1 VPEGDGNFKSRA
13 AQHSRGEDLEERLA
27 SSPVYEYIDCMGYP
41 FPLPPDLPDD
51 YYSLNTKDNEN
62 LDIGTPLNLP
72 TSRIPLWAMP
82 VPDTL

>member
-1 VPEGDGNFKSRA
+1 
-13 AQHSRGEDLEERLA
+13 
-27 SSPVYEYIDCMGYP
+27 MGYP